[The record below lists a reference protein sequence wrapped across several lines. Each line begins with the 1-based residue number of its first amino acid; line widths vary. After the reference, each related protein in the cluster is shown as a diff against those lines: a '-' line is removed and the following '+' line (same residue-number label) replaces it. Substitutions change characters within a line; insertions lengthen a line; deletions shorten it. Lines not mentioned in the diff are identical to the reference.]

1 MIKEQIG
8 EELNI
13 NDFILTYFLTK
24 SEILSEGERY
34 IMYGIEIEKKSLSK
48 IETAIIKDMTID
60 KMRARE
66 IVETIRRNNVTPVHL
81 NDVMENFL

>member
-1 MIKEQIG
+1 MSKEQIG

-13 NDFILTYFLTK
+13 NKFVLTYFLTK
-24 SEILSEGERY
+24 SEILSEGEKY
-34 IMYGIEIEKKSLSK
+34 IVYGIEIEKKSLSK
-48 IETAIIKDMTID
+48 VETSIIKDVTID
-60 KMRARE
+60 KIRAIE